1 MRKIIFIIGVVSL
14 LGVYKTYAIRT
25 EKINLKGG
33 VVVEGH
39 IQSQTLGKSITFSIE
54 RTKATVNSAWI
65 ADRTIENLDI
75 KALKSPWKEWVEE
88 QKNATKLLNA
98 KESISLSK
106 IRFADIST
114 IRSDTSSWSED
125 SLKMSVLSYLFDDYN
140 HQVFVLEEG
149 AYYSFV
155 DLTPKVAQ
163 FNISDIRSIEYTER
177 DTMALNGIVDVIE
190 MKNVSDATY
199 KGQIIEK
206 VPGKLIRI
214 KTDDGIIHSI
224 LNNNIKCLKKEKLNP
239 NVSILKQAQFLD
251 NINGTRGVVVC
262 HSISSSTPFIQM
274 IDEDESQRQFDMK
287 DVTTI
292 SSYENKNYD
301 PMFDIVIKGQEL
313 FINRLEAHP
322 IGYTKKKEK
331 YTVIGDSL
339 ANIPKLKL
347 DSIGGNLIVEM
358 ANIIGNA
365 RISLL
370 PILGSEVKSKMIYDI
385 PNELFA
391 DGYVNASSQSVSV
404 NNTLRLVYKVNKG
417 LYAIYVSDK
426 KKFYFCEV
434 K

>member
-14 LGVYKTYAIRT
+14 LGVCKTFAIRT
-25 EKINLKGG
+25 EKVNLKGG

-39 IQSQTLGKSITFSIE
+39 IQSQTLGKSVTFAVE
-54 RTKATVNSAWI
+54 RTYATVNSAWI
-65 ADRTIENLDI
+65 ADRSTERVEI
-75 KALKSPWKEWVEE
+75 KSLKSPWDEWINE
-88 QKNATKLLNA
+88 QKGTTKLLNG
-98 KESISLSK
+98 KGSIYLSK
-106 IRFADIST
+106 IKFADKGSML
-114 IRSDTSSWSED
+114 SDTSSCSED
-125 SLKMSVLSYLFDDYN
+125 SLKRAVLSYLFDDYN
-140 HQVFVLEEG
+140 HQVFMFEEG
-149 AYYSFV
+149 AYCSFV

-163 FNISDIRSIEYTER
+163 FNISDIRSIEYKER
-177 DTMALNGIVDVIE
+177 DSMALNGIVDVIE

-206 VPGKLIRI
+206 VPGNLIRI

-224 LNNNIKCLKKEKLNP
+224 LNSNIKCLRKEKLNP
-239 NVSILKQAQFLD
+239 NVSILNQAQFLD
-251 NINGTRGVVVC
+251 NIGGMRGVVIC
-262 HSISSSTPFIQM
+262 QNLSSSNPYIQM

-287 DVTTI
+287 DVNSI
-292 SSYENKNYD
+292 SSYENRNFD
-301 PMFDIVIKGQEL
+301 PMHDIVIKGQEVYV
-313 FINRLEAHP
+313 NRHEVHP
-322 IGYTKKKEK
+322 IYCIKKKDK

-339 ANIPKLKL
+339 ADIPKLKL

-358 ANIIGNA
+358 ANKTGNR

-370 PILGSEVKSKMIYDI
+370 PITRSEVKSKMIYDI

-391 DGYVNASSQSVSV
+391 DGYVSANSQSVSV
-404 NNTLRLVYKVNKG
+404 NNTLRLNYKVKKG